1 MEIPEQHQVKIDQ
14 LIVCNVCMSVV
25 TLGDGLVIL
34 GVLGDHCVQRVHD
47 DSGLDLDILSS
58 GQHNPLI
65 ICRVHRGTAA
75 HCTAPPSTFLSC
87 QLQLDLGATA
97 SIQSWPQLHKLVH
110 L

>member
-1 MEIPEQHQVKIDQ
+1 
-14 LIVCNVCMSVV
+14 MSVV

-65 ICRVHRGTAA
+65 ICRVQPCTADSCPL
-75 HCTAPPSTFLSC
+75 HCTTFLSC